1 MKGHNRG
8 CSRAVYAIERR
19 FPSHRCFPF
28 AIEIRVH
35 LPRKSER
42 IYLRFE
48 RGSWLGSLATEGKRE
63 VATFTSHTHIPSPIS
78 SPVPEPS
85 NLWLPVK
92 FRRATRLRRATIFP
106 NYEFDRG
113 IHAKLTI
120 NSIKKRDGKELET
133 KKKLNGSVIRAISQ
147 DWFKNSRCLIKR
159 LERLPGS
166 SFARFEN
173 YLIDESFFFELDLF
187 LNRDPE
193 TYTQREFIYS
203 GLKED

>member
-28 AIEIRVH
+28 ATEIRVH

-63 VATFTSHTHIPSPIS
+63 VATFTSHTHTQSPIS

-113 IHAKLTI
+113 IHAKLII

-133 KKKLNGSVIRAISQ
+133 KKIKWIRYTSDFSGLIQ
-147 DWFKNSRCLIKR
+147 EFKVSHKKIGTTSC
-159 LERLPGS
+159 S

-193 TYTQREFIYS
+193 TYENLYIR
-203 GLKED
+203 D